1 MPIDSAAVVWDDDA
15 TASGPIRVE
24 EVQWDDA
31 PVTDLPAV
39 TSRPD
44 FQDQSFTFP
53 ENPATGDILEYV
65 RTMRPE
71 MRGVSDAQLAAAVR
85 RQGYPDMDPMEFY
98 RSTGLD
104 KKLGIDTSKPN
115 PTEGMSNLDLFA
127 AGAGSALDAAGRGI
141 KQFATGAIGELAGDR
156 TGLTSGQNAVTE
168 WSADKGAQQLAENTE
183 ARRLN
188 EPLLDT
194 KAGLAGNITGNVGMI
209 VAPGGAAS
217 MAARVP
223 QLAAAAP
230 GLTAFGSSMLPTTIR
245 GSALAG
251 GAMGVTAPVA
261 EGESRALNT
270 GLGFAAGGAGA
281 AAPRVASAVA
291 GRVARLSPAF
301 TANAQQRAAGE
312 VLEQFAQDPAA
323 VRQSLASSQVIVP
336 GSLPTLAEATED
348 AGLAGLQRTMANMPT
363 MSAEMARRGVTNNQA
378 RVGAIQQAFGGANDG
393 AAEAV
398 RVARDVQARQTL
410 RPIGNVPLQDMA
422 PVTRGLERM
431 IDRAAAAPN
440 VRQALQAVQ
449 DEIPNIRTVQDA
461 HNVRQYINQLM
472 AGQVEGRAGG
482 RLAQNQLMTVRGLL
496 DRQMRQ
502 SFPEWGRFLREYQAS
517 SRELGQIETGANL
530 LSRSGAIRDQ
540 LGNDV
545 LSPAKFGNA
554 ADELDRT
561 VGQATGF
568 RRATANNVLT
578 PEQIQTVDQVRRDLE
593 RYARTS
599 VAGKAVGSNTMQN
612 AVGGNALQDAVG
624 PVGAAIVE
632 PISGVALLGLNSLRR
647 NYGQRVA
654 AIVEEALL
662 DPNRAAEILATLPSE
677 NRRRIVQTVGY
688 LLNQSGSVG
697 GRVPATE

>member
-1 MPIDSAAVVWDDDA
+1 MADPALPPGFVLEDDTPPLPAGFQLEND
-15 TASGPIRVE
+15 I
-24 EVQWDDA
+24 
-31 PVTDLPAV
+31 TDLPAV

-53 ENPATGDILEYV
+53 ESPATGDILEYV

-71 MRGVSDAQLAAAVR
+71 MRQVPDNQLAAAIR
-85 RQGYPDMDPMEFY
+85 QQGYPDMDPNEFY

-127 AGAGSALDAAGRGI
+127 AGAGSALDAAGRGL
-141 KQFATGAIGELAGDR
+141 KQFATGAVGELAGDR

-168 WSADKGAQQLAENTE
+168 WAADRGAQQLAENTQE
-183 ARRLN
+183 RTLN

-194 KAGLAGNITGNVGMI
+194 GAGLAGNITGNVGMI

-230 GLTAFGSSMLPTTIR
+230 GLTAFGASMLPTTIR

-251 GAMGVTAPVA
+251 GAMGATAPVA

-312 VLEQFAQDPAA
+312 VIEQFAQDPAA

-336 GSLPTLAEATED
+336 GSMPTLAEATED
-348 AGLAGLQRTMANMPT
+348 AGLAALQRTMANMPT
-363 MSAEMARRGVTNNQA
+363 MSAEMARRGTVNNQA
-378 RVGAIQQAFGGANDG
+378 RVKAIEDAFGGASPQ
-393 AAEAV
+393 AADAIEQ
-398 RVARDVQARQTL
+398 ARNLTARQTL
-410 RPIGNVPLQDMA
+410 RPIATLSMQDVSPLTNG
-422 PVTRGLERM
+422 VKRLIEKN
-431 IDRAAAAPN
+431 AAAPN
-440 VRQALQAVQ
+440 VREALGAVQ
-449 DEIPNIRTVQDA
+449 AELPNIKTVQDA

-472 AGQVEGRAGG
+472 SGSVEGKAGG
-482 RLAQNQLMTVRGLL
+482 KLAQKELMVVRDLL
-496 DRQMRQ
+496 DRQMKQ
-502 SFPEWGRFLREYQAS
+502 AFPEWGTFLREYQAA
-517 SRELGQIETGANL
+517 SRELGQVNTGQAL
-530 LSRSGAIRDQ
+530 LGKSSAIPDA
-540 LGNDV
+540 LGNPV
-545 LSPAKFGNA
+545 LSPAKFGG
-554 ADELDRT
+554 ADLDRVVQT
-561 VGQATGF
+561 ATGF
-568 RRATANNVLT
+568 RKAQADKVLT
-578 PEQIQTVDQVRRDLE
+578 PEQLKAYDEVSRDLQ
-593 RYARTS
+593 RYARTA

-612 AVGGNALQDAVG
+612 AVGGNAVQSAIG

-632 PISGVALLGLNSLRR
+632 PVSGVALLGLNALRK
-647 NYGQRVA
+647 NYGEKVA

-677 NRRRIVQTVGY
+677 NRRKIVQTVGY
-688 LLNQSGSVG
+688 LLNQSGAVG

>member
-1 MPIDSAAVVWDDDA
+1 MADPALPPGFVLEDETPPLPAGFQLENDI
-15 TASGPIRVE
+15 
-24 EVQWDDA
+24 
-31 PVTDLPAV
+31 TDLPAV

-53 ENPATGDILEYV
+53 ESPATGDILEYV

-71 MRGVSDAQLAAAVR
+71 MRQVPDNQLAAAIR
-85 RQGYPDMDPMEFY
+85 QQGYPDMDPMEFY

-127 AGAGSALDAAGRGI
+127 AGAGSALDAAGRGL
-141 KQFATGAIGELAGDR
+141 KQFGTAALGELAGDR
-156 TGLTSGQNAVTE
+156 TGLTSGQNAVTD
-168 WSADKGAQQLAENTE
+168 WAAQSGAQQTAANTE
-183 ARRLN
+183 SRRLN

-230 GLTAFGSSMLPTTIR
+230 GLTAFGASMLPTTIR

-251 GAMGVTAPVA
+251 GAMGATAPVA

-270 GLGFAAGGAGA
+270 GIGFAAGGAGA

-312 VLEQFAQDPAA
+312 VLEQFSQDPAA

-363 MSAEMARRGVTNNQA
+363 MSAEMARRGTVNNQA
-378 RVGAIQQAFGGANDG
+378 RVKAIEDAFGGASPQASD
-393 AAEAV
+393 AIEQ
-398 RVARDVQARQTL
+398 ARNLTARQTL
-410 RPIGNVPLQDMA
+410 RPIATLSLQDVS
-422 PVTRGLERM
+422 PVTNGVKRLIEKN
-431 IDRAAAAPN
+431 AAAPN
-440 VRQALQAVQ
+440 VREALGAVQ
-449 DEIPNIRTVQDA
+449 AELPNIKTVQDA

-472 AGQVEGRAGG
+472 SGSVEGKAGG
-482 RLAQNQLMTVRGLL
+482 KLAQKELMVVRDLL
-496 DRQMRQ
+496 DRQMKQ
-502 SFPEWGRFLREYQAS
+502 AFPEWGTFLREYQAA
-517 SRELGQIETGANL
+517 SRELGQVNTGRAL
-530 LSRSGAIRDQ
+530 LGKSSAIPDA

-545 LSPAKFGNA
+545 LSPAKFSNA
-554 ADELDRT
+554 AGDLDRT
-561 VGQATGF
+561 VQTATGF
-568 RRATANNVLT
+568 RRAQADKVLT
-578 PEQIQTVDQVRRDLE
+578 PEQLKAVDEVARDLQ

-612 AVGGNALQDAVG
+612 AVGGNAVQSAIG

-632 PISGVALLGLNSLRR
+632 PVSGVALLGLNALRK
-647 NYGQRVA
+647 NYGEKVA

-677 NRRRIVQTVGY
+677 NRRKIVQTVGY
-688 LLNQSGSVG
+688 LLNQSGAVG